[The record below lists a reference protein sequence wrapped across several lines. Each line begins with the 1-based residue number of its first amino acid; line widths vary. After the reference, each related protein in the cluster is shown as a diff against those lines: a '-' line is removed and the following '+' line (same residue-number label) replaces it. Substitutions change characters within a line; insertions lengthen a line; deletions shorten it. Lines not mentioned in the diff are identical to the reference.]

1 MNISS
6 SVSSLASSIFSKL
19 DTKSQGYIEKADLQS
34 AFANLDSASSSSD
47 TDAFFSKI
55 DGDQDGKITE
65 SELTAG
71 INNLV
76 EQLNSQ
82 LNSARSGQ
90 EMPPPP
96 APGGMP
102 PPGGGNDEGF
112 TKDELT
118 DIASTTDDTKL
129 SGLMTSVAANFEAAD
144 TNEDGKVSSQEAMAY
159 QRKAESGSSGSS
171 TSKISANTSSESSP
185 EPSIDQQAA
194 SALMKIAQLIQ
205 AYGLSDSSTASA
217 VSVSA

>member
-82 LNSARSGQ
+82 LNSARGGQ

-96 APGGMP
+96 PPGGMP
-102 PPGGGNDEGF
+102 PPPTGGDDAGF

-118 DIASTTDDTKL
+118 EIASTTDDTKL
-129 SGLMTSVAANFEAAD
+129 SGLMSSVAANFEAAD

-171 TSKISANTSSESSP
+171 TSQTSANTSSEST
-185 EPSIDQQAA
+185 IDQQAA
-194 SALMKIAQLIQ
+194 SVLMKIAQLIP
-205 AYGLSDSSTASA
+205 AYGLSDSSTAST

>member
-82 LNSARSGQ
+82 LNSARGGQ

-96 APGGMP
+96 PPGGMP
-102 PPGGGNDEGF
+102 PPGGGNDAGF

-118 DIASTTDDTKL
+118 EIASTTDDTKL
-129 SGLMTSVAANFEAAD
+129 SGLMSSVAANFEAAD

-159 QRKAESGSSGSS
+159 QRNAESGYSGSPS
-171 TSKISANTSSESSP
+171 SQTAANTSSES
-185 EPSIDQQAA
+185 SIDQQAA